1 MAMHKKRK
9 GMHKGSKSP
18 RRSSSR
24 KRPDTI
30 ESGGRSSDQEM
41 NAHA

>member
-9 GMHKGSKSP
+9 GMHKGSKSSRKSPP
-18 RRSSSR
+18 RR
-24 KRPDTI
+24 RPDTI

-41 NAHA
+41 NEHA